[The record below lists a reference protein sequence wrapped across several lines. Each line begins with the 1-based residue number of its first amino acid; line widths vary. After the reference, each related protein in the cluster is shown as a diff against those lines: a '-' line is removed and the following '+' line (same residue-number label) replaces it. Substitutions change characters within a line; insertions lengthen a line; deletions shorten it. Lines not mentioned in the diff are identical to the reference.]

1 MIDSPAQLIDRIGE
15 FATLGASRI
24 HLRLTDLTDLDHLE
38 LIASE
43 VLPQLEDV
51 KPGAPCAC

>member
-1 MIDSPAQLIDRIGE
+1 MVGSPAQLIEQLGE
-15 FATLGASRI
+15 FAASRL
-24 HLRLTDLTDLDHLE
+24 HLRLTDFIDLDHLE

-51 KPGAPCAC
+51 ESRTPLA